1 MKAKA
6 KKLTRYQN
14 EGEVTKTKNRKNILG
29 QNVYKEKGTNAEGQ
43 RYKFKRVTDNQGDE
57 IRKSYKTMGRGDTS
71 KSKMNM
77 SDYDQKTG
85 DDTSTPTTPGRANIM
100 ITPGMDVKKKGG
112 SISKMKPMMKKGTA
126 MKSKTSKKK

>member
-57 IRKSYKTMGRGDTS
+57 IRKSYKTMGRGDTWS
-71 KSKMNM
+71 TRLDVDLKK
-77 SDYDQKTG
+77 G